1 FLPGTLV
8 APTCL
13 DVQALAGWIET
24 HVGGVDVVA
33 CICCDGLFSIR
44 QISNV
49 DPSAGHLCPGYVDGD
64 AFASLEGVIP
74 RTRNPR
80 GKSHRDALRSAV
92 LVNQCSGSDR
102 SRTARHQGRDSEK
115 CD

>member
-1 FLPGTLV
+1 LMPLSEIILKEPCLGS
-8 APTCL
+8 AKGRRHPTCL

-24 HVGGVDVVA
+24 HVGGVDVVS

-49 DPSAGHLCPGYVDGD
+49 DPSAGHLRPGYVDGD

-80 GKSHRDALRSAV
+80 GKSYRDALRSAV
-92 LVNQCSGSDR
+92 LVN
-102 SRTARHQGRDSEK
+102 
-115 CD
+115 